1 MTKPSLQQ
9 QIGRNL
15 AQARKARNITQ
26 KQLADELKKYQP
38 DYSDYETGNIEL
50 NYDQIVFLCERLDM
64 SPNELFDVESL
75 RGKFN

>member
-1 MTKPSLQQ
+1 M
-9 QIGRNL
+9 RNKSEEIL
-15 AQARKARNITQ
+15 LKQEKHAILRK
-26 KQLADELKKYQP
+26 LKKYQP